1 MYEPQ
6 QQTLKKH
13 NGHDYSAVW
22 SPVVHLGSSPLLNFV
37 GLPFKVLWIMAIKL
51 GLNFREV
58 NKKTWAC
65 TKVWGTKTQDVI
77 VDVLTLRDRFTA
89 HNPVEKKEE
98 KPKQK

>member
-1 MYEPQ
+1 M
-6 QQTLKKH
+6 T
-13 NGHDYSAVW
+13 V
-22 SPVVHLGSSPLLNFV
+22 
-37 GLPFKVLWIMAIKL
+37 KL

-77 VDVLTLRDRFTA
+77 VDVLTLWDKFTV
-89 HNPVEKKEE
+89 HNPVEKREE

>member
-1 MYEPQ
+1 M
-6 QQTLKKH
+6 T
-13 NGHDYSAVW
+13 V
-22 SPVVHLGSSPLLNFV
+22 
-37 GLPFKVLWIMAIKL
+37 KL

-58 NKKTWAC
+58 NLKKKQTWAC

-77 VDVLTLRDRFTA
+77 VDVLTLWDKFTV